1 MLRRRY
7 VFICCRWSITDIQ
20 PYEKKA
26 TADKVRASDAKAA
39 YDAGEKA
46 PAPKKTKAPAVV

>member
-1 MLRRRY
+1 LI
-7 VFICCRWSITDIQ
+7 VLWFIPDHQ

-39 YDAGEKA
+39 YDAGDKA
-46 PAPKKTKAPAVV
+46 PVAKKTKAAPVV

>member
-1 MLRRRY
+1 MTY
-7 VFICCRWSITDIQ
+7 FQ

-26 TADKVRASDAKAA
+26 IADKVRASDAKAA

-46 PAPKKTKAPAVV
+46 PAAKKTKAPAVV

>member
-7 VFICCRWSITDIQ
+7 VSFCFWWSTTDVQ

-46 PAPKKTKAPAVV
+46 PAAKKTKAPAVV